1 MSSFSSP
8 RGGVVVRATVA
19 AAVVLA
25 SVLPGRAA
33 EAYAL
38 QETGSGLP
46 VRWDADTVALELD
59 PSVIAA
65 FPDAL
70 DMAVEATGA
79 WPRVESGPSFA
90 ISLAATASSPGVDGR
105 NVIYF
110 AKDGFPQAGD
120 ALAIT
125 LVSYDSHTGAIVDAD
140 IVING
145 LYDFAVLPSGAR
157 AAAGAIAITNEPP
170 AGTDVGPANPFG
182 LAVGAT
188 NDGTAVFDLLHVLA
202 HESGHVLGLRDSEDD
217 ASDVMYPYTFPGDA
231 SRRAPSSDDLAGI
244 ESLYE
249 AAPAVAGGCTLSSVA
264 LPSTSGRPRTGAP
277 SWPAVVGVAA
287 CWAMLLARR
296 RRASSAPFSVET

>member
-1 MSSFSSP
+1 MSSFSSA

-19 AAVVLA
+19 AGLVLA
-25 SVLPGRAA
+25 FLLPGRAA

-46 VRWDADTVALELD
+46 VRWNADTVTIELD
-59 PSVIAA
+59 PSMIAA

-70 DMAVEATGA
+70 EVAVEATGA
-79 WPRVESGPSFA
+79 WLRADNGPSFA
-90 ISLAATASSPGVDGR
+90 ISLAATSSSPGVDGR
-105 NVIYF
+105 NVVYF

-157 AAAGAIAITNEPP
+157 AAAGAIAITNEPA
-170 AGTDVGPANPFG
+170 AGTDVSPANPFG

-188 NDGTAVFDLLHVLA
+188 NAGTAVFDLLHVLA

-231 SRRAPSSDDLAGI
+231 SRRAPSSDDRAGI

-249 AAPAVAGGCTLSSVA
+249 AAPAVAGGCTISSVA
-264 LPSTSGRPRTGAP
+264 LPSASQRSRTSVL
-277 SWPAVVGVAA
+277 SWPAVIGIAA
-287 CWAMLLARR
+287 CWVILLVRR
-296 RRASSAPFSVET
+296 RRASSAPFRVET